1 MNPGI
6 VERDTRGIQTG
17 FVTSLYI
24 CYNTGQNN
32 AGTSLITIGS
42 YPVLSYMIFGIGI
55 KNRQL
60 LVLEKF
66 EQRIR
71 ADNVIGI
78 SFGLRLGFIHDF
90 YI

>member
-1 MNPGI
+1 MNTGI

-17 FVTSLYI
+17 FFTSLYI

-32 AGTSLITIGS
+32 AIPRLIIIGS
-42 YPVLSYMIFGIGI
+42 YPILSYMIFGIGI

-71 ADNVIGI
+71 TDNVIGI
-78 SFGLRLGFIHDF
+78 SFGLRVRFIHYF